1 MPGHNSLYVEAED
14 TVQARDPAA
23 KIAIAEPGET
33 THEQK
38 IAQEG
43 HLLPRDMQDQ
53 VAVAVRR
60 SPIFGVQGAFK
71 QWTAIWSLKVSDG
84 PTNSMLW

>member
-1 MPGHNSLYVEAED
+1 
-14 TVQARDPAA
+14 
-23 KIAIAEPGET
+23 
-33 THEQK
+33 
-38 IAQEG
+38 
-43 HLLPRDMQDQ
+43 MQDQ